1 MILKYSELLNKYKNY
16 KNPKDKINREIN
28 NGKCYRL
35 KKVKKTINGS
45 YILSNGVII
54 LVDEDVESFL
64 EGTLIFYENVG
75 TKI

>member
-1 MILKYSELLNKYKNY
+1 MES
-16 KNPKDKINREIN
+16 DINDGFAECIFCN
-28 NGKCYRL
+28 FNVNLGSGTVIIMPDSL